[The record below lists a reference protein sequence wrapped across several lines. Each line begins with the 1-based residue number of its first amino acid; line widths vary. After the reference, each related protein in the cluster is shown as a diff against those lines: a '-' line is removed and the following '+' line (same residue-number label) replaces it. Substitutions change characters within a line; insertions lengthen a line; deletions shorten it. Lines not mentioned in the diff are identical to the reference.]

1 MGISKFFPEKELTE
15 LEIRQRQGLKE
26 MKKIR
31 RKFYKNPLKVTQF
44 MDEAFT
50 LMDKWLEQGL
60 MTKQE
65 YDKEKEKIMKD
76 MDKANKIMNKFRR

>member
-1 MGISKFFPEKELTE
+1 MGISKLFPKREMTD
-15 LEIRQRQGLKE
+15 LEMRQRQGLKE

-44 MDEAFT
+44 MDEAFA
-50 LMDKWLEQGL
+50 LMDNWLKEGL
-60 MTKQE
+60 MTQKE

>member
-1 MGISKFFPEKELTE
+1 MGISKLFPKKEMTE

-44 MDEAFT
+44 MDEAFA
-50 LMDKWLEQGL
+50 LMDSWLEEGL
-60 MTKQE
+60 MTQKE

>member
-1 MGISKFFPEKELTE
+1 MGISKLFPKKEMTE

-44 MDEAFT
+44 MDEAFD
-50 LMDKWLEQGL
+50 LMDSWLEEGL
-60 MTKQE
+60 MTQKE
-65 YDKEKEKIMKD
+65 YDKEKEKIIKD
-76 MDKANKIMNKFRR
+76 MDKANKIMDKFRR

>member
-1 MGISKFFPEKELTE
+1 MGISKFFPKKELTE

-65 YDKEKEKIMKD
+65 YDKEKQKIMKD